1 MILSKSSRLLN
12 KIPRQRSGLRF
23 YSASLER
30 FQKPQDEPVIVSPIS
45 YTRRRRSEIF
55 GQLVDSDEPSKKVN
69 VIDADQL
76 ENEIAEIRNSE
87 PDEGLERISSQ
98 DSRLHPLTIQGRV
111 NRTEIK
117 LNEEVSETINNHI
130 LLLNNPRHLRMKASQ
145 TFVDLGTNGTHKP
158 VQSELEADAHIAGLF
173 VQNYASIYQV
183 LSELKKRV
191 GESFNPQR
199 VLDVGFG
206 PATGMVALNELMG
219 SDFNPTVKDAVVV
232 GSYEMKQKAKII
244 LSRQLAE
251 YTAEAQDEFELHNE
265 PGSSEPVEAEL
276 KRRVAR
282 IDTKR
287 ITIKTNLLSSLPIG
301 NSKEYDLI
309 ILNHQLLLNKAS
321 YPAQV
326 EESMDAY
333 LQKLA
338 PGGHLVI
345 VERGT
350 PLGFE
355 TIAKARQVAI
365 RPENHSSNL
374 KIPRP
379 YQKGNFKT
387 DQQLQDDADLE
398 PELKEHFEIIDQAN
412 STVRDYYLKVVAPC
426 AHHGVCPLQTLNPD
440 VYSLPKYGKKL
451 NFCHFQTQVLRPKF
465 SMELKKGLLLATK
478 WTDKTSG
485 IGIKGQAPAG
495 NGRRNGRNNELASFS
510 YLILER
516 SSSDA
521 PTLSKLARLQ
531 ESTKNRTN
539 ILGYEG
545 DSIDNWPRV
554 MKNPLKRKGLILAEM
569 CGPSGLIE
577 KWYLSKGS
585 GGKQIYHDARKLQAG
600 DLWAIGGAK
609 SAIPA
614 NTSYDHFREKIEKK
628 QSDMKVAN
636 RQQSRQELKLRKQ
649 TARNALQE
657 APKSLEESLYQLS
670 VAHSMELEKKPKER
684 RQFKKY

>member
-1 MILSKSSRLLN
+1 MILSKSSRLLK
-12 KIPRQRSGLRF
+12 KIPRQRTDLRF

-30 FQKPQDEPVIVSPIS
+30 FQKPQEDHAIVSPLS
-45 YTRRRRSEIF
+45 YARRRRNEIF
-55 GQLVDSDEPSKKVN
+55 GQLVGDDEPSKNVK

-76 ENEIAEIRNSE
+76 EDEKSEIRNYESG
-87 PDEGLERISSQ
+87 EGLEKPSSQ
-98 DSRLHPLTIQGRV
+98 DSRLHPLTIKGRV
-111 NRTEIK
+111 NRTEIR
-117 LNEEVSETINNHI
+117 LNDEVSETINNHI
-130 LLLNNPRHLRMKASQ
+130 LLLNNPRHLRMKAAQ
-145 TFVDLGTNGTHKP
+145 TFVDLGTTGTHKP

-232 GSYEMKQKAKII
+232 GSYEMRQKAKII

-251 YTAEAQDEFELHNE
+251 YSAEAQDELDLNE
-265 PGSSEPVEAEL
+265 SGPSEPVEAEV
-276 KRRVAR
+276 KRKVAR

-287 ITIKTNLLSSLPIG
+287 ITIKTNLLGSLPIG
-301 NSKEYDLI
+301 NLKKYDLI

-321 YPAQV
+321 YPDQV

-379 YQKGNFKT
+379 YQKGNFKS

-398 PELKEHFEIIDQAN
+398 PELKEHFRIVDQAN
-412 STVRDYYLKVVAPC
+412 STVRDYYLKVIAPC
-426 AHHGVCPLQTLNPD
+426 AHHGACPMQTFNPD

-510 YLILER
+510 YLIFER
-516 SSSDA
+516 SPNDVS
-521 PTLSKLARLQ
+521 TLAKLAQLQ

-539 ILGYEG
+539 VLGYQG

-585 GGKQIYHDARKLQAG
+585 GGKQVYHDARKLQAG

-614 NTSYDHFREKIEKK
+614 NTSYDHFRDKIEKK
-628 QSDMKVAN
+628 QSDMKIAN
-636 RQQSRQELKLRKQ
+636 RQQSRKELKLKKQ
-649 TARNALQE
+649 TARNALKE
-657 APKSLEESLYQLS
+657 TPNSLEESLYQLS